1 MPKFSF
7 LECTIHTNIT
17 SMSRGHENLISSS
30 YVTSRCFF
38 LIKMSKIIRLVPIF
52 FCWEKGHIGR
62 LLGEK
67 IAKIVYFAKVTVLQ
81 SKNSYILKHLASNT
95 QNKC

>member
-38 LIKMSKIIRLVPIF
+38 LIKMSKIIRLVPF
-52 FCWEKGHIGR
+52 FFGGKRAI
-62 LLGEK
+62 LGG
-67 IAKIVYFAKVTVLQ
+67 YKVNKLPKLCILQKLQ
-81 SKNSYILKHLASNT
+81 SCKVFRVT
-95 QNKC
+95 